1 MDKKKKQIQD
11 LRLEYQALSNELQ
24 MNEKD
29 ASHMLQQRI
38 RLLHEYNDLK
48 DTATILIGMYAQK
61 TGKTLQEVYEQFNI
75 NSNMDQ

>member
-1 MDKKKKQIQD
+1 
-11 LRLEYQALSNELQ
+11 

-48 DTATILIGMYAQK
+48 DTATMLIGMYAQK
-61 TGKTLQEVYEQFNI
+61 TGKTLQEIYEQFNI
-75 NSNMDQ
+75 NPNMDQ

>member
-1 MDKKKKQIQD
+1 MS
-11 LRLEYQALSNELQ
+11 EE
-24 MNEKD
+24 D

-38 RLLHEYNDLK
+38 RLLHEYNDFK
-48 DTATILIGMYAQK
+48 DTATMLIGMYAQK

>member
-1 MDKKKKQIQD
+1 
-11 LRLEYQALSNELQ
+11 

-48 DTATILIGMYAQK
+48 DTATILIGM
-61 TGKTLQEVYEQFNI
+61 VR
-75 NSNMDQ
+75 

>member
-11 LRLEYQALSNELQ
+11 LRLEYEVLSNELQ
-24 MNEKD
+24 MNEKE
-29 ASHMLQQRI
+29 ASQMLQQRI

-48 DTATILIGMYAQK
+48 DTATMLIGMYAQK

-75 NSNMDQ
+75 NSNMDE